1 MVTVGC
7 VFALLSLVNAQS
19 LPNVV
24 LVGVKPEKRLSV
36 LGKLSSAGS
45 KALDTLRKEGFLV
58 REKSG
63 IVVIIDKT
71 SSPFAALDRT
81 RAQIDVFARPGV
93 ESGVLEW
100 SSLSSAERDSLV
112 TRLELLAG
120 AKLQSFKG
128 SIALSASPVV
138 LIQIGGRVVTDVTL
152 GVDPIAAEQ
161 ERLLKRSPAKI
172 ERSQEVLSA
181 SLPPSLDFLMVPR
194 TLPRSALLDAAS
206 DVVRTELE
214 TAEKAVDD
222 AARKFLE
229 RLGIKDGRFGRAR
242 LDELPAEI
250 QDRLAASVSAKPER
264 YGFSNSAEAV
274 AALRQSRL
282 DFGVELGLTYYD
294 PATGGFRVGAVTQ
307 VWK

>member
-1 MVTVGC
+1 VTVGC

-152 GVDPIAAEQ
+152 GVDRRTSRWESIQSRRSRNAFSRGAPRRLNGPKRCFLQACLPAWTSSWFHAPFPAARCLTPPPMSCVQ
-161 ERLLKRSPAKI
+161 NWRQPKKPSTM
-172 ERSQEVLSA
+172 
-181 SLPPSLDFLMVPR
+181 LPESSWSGSESRM
-194 TLPRSALLDAAS
+194 AAS
-206 DVVRTELE
+206 DE
-214 TAEKAVDD
+214 
-222 AARKFLE
+222 
-229 RLGIKDGRFGRAR
+229 
-242 LDELPAEI
+242 PA
-250 QDRLAASVSAKPER
+250 STS
-264 YGFSNSAEAV
+264 
-274 AALRQSRL
+274 SRL
-282 DFGVELGLTYYD
+282 PPRRAPG
-294 PATGGFRVGAVTQ
+294 
-307 VWK
+307 